1 MPSTEIDATTPGDG
15 MRGIAGGFV
24 LGVPLVYTQEVWF
37 HGGNLSPVGI
47 LGLLAASF
55 LLNLALSTA
64 VGFNSGRTKRPLED
78 AIVGFGLSFLL
89 AAFLLIL
96 LRRVDLEM
104 GWGPRLVIIALS
116 AVPISLGFALG
127 NSLAPKE
134 GGELEEKAGGGFGD
148 LLAAAGGA
156 VILVLNIAPTEEP
169 LLLAAE
175 LGSFRLISLVL
186 VALAITYLMVFYAE
200 FGGKHVRRKSEG
212 PIHTPL
218 VETMLAYLVAL
229 VVAAGLLWS
238 FGEIPSIDGATLAKS
253 VVLAFPASLGAALG
267 RILV

>member
-1 MPSTEIDATTPGDG
+1 MSAAAAGATTPEDT

-37 HGGNLSPVGI
+37 HGGNLSPFDI

-55 LLNLALSTA
+55 LLNLALSTV
-64 VGFNSGRTKRPLED
+64 VGFHAGRTKRPFED
-78 AIVGFGLSFLL
+78 AVVGFGLSFLIS
-89 AAFLLIL
+89 AFLLVL

-104 GWGPRLVIIALS
+104 AFGPRLGIIALS

-127 NSLAPKE
+127 NSLAPRE
-134 GGELEEKAGGGFGD
+134 GGKLEEGSGGGFGD

-156 VILVLNIAPTEEP
+156 VVLVLNIAPTEEP

-175 LGSFRLISLVL
+175 LGSIRLIGL
-186 VALAITYLMVFYAE
+186 VAVSLALSYVMVFFAE
-200 FGGKHVRRKSEG
+200 FGGKGGRINSNH

-218 VETMLAYLVAL
+218 VETVLAYLVAL
-229 VVAAGLLWS
+229 VVSAGLLRA
-238 FGEIPSIDGATLAKS
+238 FGELPAIDGSTLARS

-267 RILV
+267 RLLV

>member
-1 MPSTEIDATTPGDG
+1 MPATEVEATTPQDA

-37 HGGNLSPVGI
+37 HGGNLSPPAI

-78 AIVGFGLSFLL
+78 AIVGFGLSFIL
-89 AAFLLIL
+89 AAFLLLL
-96 LRRVDLEM
+96 LRRIDFDM
-104 GWGPRLVIIALS
+104 GWGPRLGIIALS

-134 GGELEEKAGGGFGD
+134 GGSLEDEASGGFGD

-175 LGSFRLISLVL
+175 LGRIRLISLVL
-186 VALAITYLMVFYAE
+186 VALGLTYLMVFYAE
-200 FGGKHVRRKSEG
+200 FGGKHLRRKSND

-229 VVAAGLLWS
+229 VVAAGLLWA
-238 FGEIPSIDGATLAKS
+238 FGEIPTIDGASLAKS

>member
-1 MPSTEIDATTPGDG
+1 MPGTSDETTPEDA
-15 MRGIAGGFV
+15 MRGVAGGFV

-37 HGGNLSPVGI
+37 HGGNLSPRAI

-55 LLNLALSTA
+55 LLNFALSTA

-78 AIVGFGLSFLL
+78 AIIGFGLSFVL

-96 LRRVDLEM
+96 LRRIDLSM
-104 GWGPRLVIIALS
+104 GWGPMLGIIALS

-134 GGELEEKAGGGFGD
+134 GGRLETEAPGGFGD

-175 LGSFRLISLVL
+175 LGRTRLISLVL
-186 VALAITYLMVFYAE
+186 VALVLTYLMVFYAE
-200 FGGKHVRRKSEG
+200 FGGKHLRRKSDD

-218 VETMLAYLVAL
+218 VETMLAYLMALLVAG
-229 VVAAGLLWS
+229 GLLWA
-238 FGEIPSIDGATLAKS
+238 FGEIETIDGSTLAKS

>member
-1 MPSTEIDATTPGDG
+1 MPSAAVDSTTPQDA
-15 MRGIAGGFV
+15 MRGVAGGFV

-37 HGGNLSPVGI
+37 HGGNLSPLAI

-78 AIVGFGLSFLL
+78 AIIGFGLSFVL
-89 AAFLLIL
+89 AAFLLVL
-96 LRRVDLEM
+96 LRRIGMDM
-104 GWGPRLVIIALS
+104 GWGPRLGIIALT
-116 AVPISLGFALG
+116 ALPISLGFALG

-134 GGELEEKAGGGFGD
+134 GGRLEGEAPGGFGD

-169 LLLAAE
+169 LLFAAQ
-175 LGSFRLISLVL
+175 LGRTRLISLVL
-186 VALAITYLMVFYAE
+186 VALGITYLMVFYAE
-200 FGGKHVRRKSEG
+200 FDGSHIRRKSND
-212 PIHTPL
+212 PIQTPL

-229 VVAAGLLWS
+229 MVSAGLLWG
-238 FGEIPSIDGATLAKS
+238 FGEIPTIDGSAFAKS

>member
-1 MPSTEIDATTPGDG
+1 MPSTTSATTPEDA
-15 MRGIAGGFV
+15 MRGVAGGFV

-37 HGGNLSPVGI
+37 HGGNLSPLAI

-96 LRRVDLEM
+96 LRRIDFDM
-104 GWGPRLVIIALS
+104 GFGPRLGIIALS

-134 GGELEEKAGGGFGD
+134 GGRLEGEAPGGFGD

-169 LLLAAE
+169 LLLASE
-175 LGSFRLISLVL
+175 LGRVRLISLVL
-186 VALAITYLMVFYAE
+186 VALLLTYLMVFYAE
-200 FGGKHVRRKSEG
+200 FGGKHIRREANE

-229 VVAAGLLWS
+229 LVAAGLLWA
-238 FGEIPSIDGATLAKS
+238 FGEIPSINGATLAKS

>member
-1 MPSTEIDATTPGDG
+1 MPSTDTDSTTPEDA
-15 MRGIAGGFV
+15 MRGVAGGFI

-37 HGGNLSPVGI
+37 HGGNLTPISI
-47 LGLLAASF
+47 LALLAGSF

-64 VGFNSGRTKRPLED
+64 VGFHSGRTKRPLED
-78 AIVGFGLSFLL
+78 AVVGFGLSFLL

-96 LRRVDLEM
+96 LNRVNLDM
-104 GWGPRLVIIALS
+104 GWGPRLGIIALS

-134 GGELEEKAGGGFGD
+134 GGELEEKTGGGFGD

-175 LGSFRLISLVL
+175 LGRVRLIGLVL
-186 VALAITYLMVFYAE
+186 VALVITYLMVFYAE
-200 FGGKHVRRKSEG
+200 FGGKHVRRSSEG

-229 VVAAGLLWS
+229 VVTAGLLWS
-238 FGEIPSIDGATLAKS
+238 FGELSTLDGSTLAKS
-253 VVLAFPASLGAALG
+253 AVLAFPASLGAALG